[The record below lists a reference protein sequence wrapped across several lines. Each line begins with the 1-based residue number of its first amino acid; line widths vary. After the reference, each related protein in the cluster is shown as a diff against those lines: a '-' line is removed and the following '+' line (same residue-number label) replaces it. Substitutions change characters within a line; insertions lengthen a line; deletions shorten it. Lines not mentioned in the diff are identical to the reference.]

1 MPECVRVN
9 PEYELRTL
17 RYEWKAV
24 VLIGLCAAFLL
35 FTLFRP
41 AAPGD
46 DPAPRTALVQGL
58 EDLRAGAERMKAR
71 LSP

>member
-1 MPECVRVN
+1 M
-9 PEYELRTL
+9 RTL

-24 VLIGLCAAFLL
+24 ILIGLCVAFLL
-35 FTLFRP
+35 FNLFRP

-46 DPAPRTALVQGL
+46 DPAPRAGIVQGL
-58 EDLRAGAERMKAR
+58 QDLHAGAERMKAR